1 MQQKCRQ
8 LQGLK
13 NSSLKLKLR
22 STFDPS
28 VSNCIK
34 GCLHQEIILTLILKR
49 DVPIRF
55 AGQYGHFFFFYDRA
69 QFVAEMSVE
78 ITSIRKRKQSSGDM

>member
-55 AGQYGHFFFFYDRA
+55 AGQYGHFFFFTTEHNLW
-69 QFVAEMSVE
+69 Q
-78 ITSIRKRKQSSGDM
+78 K